1 MDLTPITDDAGHV
14 VLCRDVDLPS
24 LLPILAHL
32 VIHDARVPY
41 LGRSSG
47 AGLDVDRTSCTL
59 LTMLLV
65 HHQYLG
71 IRALVP

>member
-1 MDLTPITDDAGHV
+1 MVILLYPVAKEM
-14 VLCRDVDLPS
+14 CRCSQSWQID
-24 LLPILAHL
+24 L